1 MKGLMQDYPLVVTS
15 ILDYAAKYHAEQEV
29 ISRTV
34 EGGTHRYTYA
44 DMHKRAQLCSLAFH
58 KLGVREGSIV
68 ATLAWNTY
76 RHMECWYGIMGLGAV
91 VHTLNPRLFERELDY
106 IVNHAKGQF
115 LVLDITFI
123 DITLKL
129 QHKLPTIKGFII
141 LTDRKRMPSGC
152 RLRNVMCY
160 EDMLEAQISHL
171 PFRWHVKDENLAC
184 GLCYTSGTTG
194 NPKGVLYSHR
204 SNFLHALVAASADVF
219 NLGSSS
225 CFCALVPLFH
235 ANSWGLVFAAPM
247 MGARL
252 VLPGQGLDGKSIY
265 NTLEDFQVNNAA
277 GVPTVFLGL
286 LDYMA
291 ANKARK
297 LHYLK
302 TAVVGGAACPRKI
315 FDAFDSMGVN
325 VQHSWGMTELSP
337 VGVFSTLKGS
347 QGKLDKEEELRYR
360 MSQGRPHLFTDMRIV
375 NDEGNEM
382 PRDGKATGEL
392 EVRGP
397 HVVKAYFRHK
407 DSSAVDTDNWFKT
420 GDVASIDPLGFMR
433 ITDRSKDV
441 IKSGG
446 EWISSIDIENAA
458 MSHEHV
464 MEAAVI
470 AVPHPKWTER
480 PLLVVVSAPNSNLS
494 KDDMLS
500 FLQGKIADWWIPDDV
515 AFVKEIPHTATGKVY
530 KLKLRQQFKDF
541 RLGGSML

>member
-58 KLGVREGSIV
+58 KLGVRQPTTCSCTSFVCCSLCREGSIV

-160 EDMLEAQISHL
+160 EDMLE
-171 PFRWHVKDENLAC
+171 
-184 GLCYTSGTTG
+184 
-194 NPKGVLYSHR
+194 GVLYSHR

-500 FLQGKIADWWIPDDV
+500 FLQARFDAGKIADWWIPDDV